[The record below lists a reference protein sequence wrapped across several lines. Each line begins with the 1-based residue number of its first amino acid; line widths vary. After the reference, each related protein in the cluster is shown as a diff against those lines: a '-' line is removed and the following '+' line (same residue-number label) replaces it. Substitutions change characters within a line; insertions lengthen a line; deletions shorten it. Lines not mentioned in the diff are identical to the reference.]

1 MLRFDYHTH
10 HHRCGHAVGSI
21 HDYCEAALALGI
33 TTFGI
38 SDHGPA
44 YWLDGDHAQPQT
56 QMACSAVSGYVAE
69 ALMERENYAD
79 RMDIRVGLEADWIP
93 GRVDDLKHILD
104 SHPFDYV
111 LGSVHYILG
120 RSIFART
127 RWETEN
133 PSDVYS
139 AYYTELCRAAESG
152 LFDILSHLTA
162 VEAYGPPI
170 APKLAGHL
178 YPMVAEAI
186 KESGCIVE
194 LNTSGYRK
202 RPNDDD
208 PFPNHRL
215 LAELV
220 SRRVPL
226 TFGSDCHSPHEV
238 GFGAERILRAL
249 RSYGLEPTG
258 VPVTVCRGPVHTFR
272 YAE

>member
-1 MLRFDYHTH
+1 M
-10 HHRCGHAVGSI
+10 
-21 HDYCEAALALGI
+21 

-56 QMACSAVSGYVAE
+56 QMACSAVPGYVAE
-69 ALMERENYAD
+69 VQMERDHYAG
-79 RMDIRVGLEADWIP
+79 RLDIRIGLEADWIP
-93 GRVDDLKHILD
+93 GRVDDLKHILGT
-104 SHPFDYV
+104 HPFDYV

-127 RWETEN
+127 RWDNEDA
-133 PSDVYS
+133 SDIYT
-139 AYYTELCRAAESG
+139 AYYEELCRAAGSG

-170 APKLAGHL
+170 APALAGSL
-178 YPMVAEAI
+178 YPMVADAI
-186 KESGCIVE
+186 KESGCVVE

-202 RPNDDD
+202 RPHGDD

-226 TFGSDCHSPHEV
+226 TFGSDCHAPREV
-238 GFGAERILRAL
+238 GYGAERILAAL
-249 RSYGLEPTG
+249 EHYGLYPTG
-258 VPVTVCRGPVHTFR
+258 TPFTVQRGPILTFT
-272 YAE
+272 YA

>member
-21 HDYCEAALALGI
+21 HDYCEAALNLGL
-33 TTFGI
+33 TTFGV

-69 ALMERENYAD
+69 VQLERENYEG
-79 RMDIRVGLEADWIP
+79 RLDIKVGLEADWIP
-93 GRVDDLKHILD
+93 GRTDDLKQILD
-104 SHPFDYV
+104 NNPFDYV

-127 RWETEN
+127 RWDSEDA
-133 PSDVYS
+133 SDVYT
-139 AYYTELCRAAESG
+139 AYYEELCRAAASG

-170 APKLAGHL
+170 DPSLAGSL
-178 YPMVAEAI
+178 YPMVADAI
-186 KESGCIVE
+186 KDSGCVVE

-202 RPNDDD
+202 RPHADD

-226 TFGSDCHSPHEV
+226 TFGSDCHAPHEV
-238 GFGAERILRAL
+238 GFGADRILAAL
-249 RSYGLEPTG
+249 EQYGLNTHG
-258 VPVTVCRGPVHTFR
+258 TAITVARKPILTFS
-272 YAE
+272 YS

>member
-21 HDYCEAALALGI
+21 HDYCEAALALGM

-56 QMACSAVSGYVAE
+56 QMACSSVSGYVAE
-69 ALMERENYAD
+69 VQTEREHYAG
-79 RMDIRVGLEADWIP
+79 RMDVRLGLEADWIP
-93 GRVDDLKHILD
+93 GRDADLKHLLD

-120 RSIFART
+120 RSIFARG
-127 RWETEN
+127 RWANEDAST
-133 PSDVYS
+133 VYT
-139 AYYTELCRAAESG
+139 AYYEELCRAAQSG
-152 LFDILSHLTA
+152 LFDIMSHLTA

-170 APKLAGHL
+170 DTALAKSL
-178 YPMVAEAI
+178 YPMVASAI
-186 KESGCIVE
+186 KESGCVVE

-202 RPNDDD
+202 RPDDDD
-208 PFPNHRL
+208 PFPNHHL
-215 LAELV
+215 IVELV

-226 TFGSDCHSPHEV
+226 TFGSDCHAPHEV
-238 GFGAERILRAL
+238 GYAADRIIKAL
-249 RSYGLEPTG
+249 ARYGLQVSGTPCI
-258 VPVTVCRGPVHTFR
+258 VKRGPILTFT
-272 YAE
+272 YA

>member
-21 HDYCEAALALGI
+21 HDYCEAALNLGL
-33 TTFGI
+33 TTFGV

-69 ALMERENYAD
+69 VQLERENYEG
-79 RMDIRVGLEADWIP
+79 RLDIKVGLEADWIP
-93 GRVDDLKHILD
+93 GRTDDLKQILD
-104 SHPFDYV
+104 NNPFDYV

-127 RWETEN
+127 RWDSEDA
-133 PSDVYS
+133 SDVYT
-139 AYYTELCRAAESG
+139 AYYEELCRAAVSG
-152 LFDILSHLTA
+152 HFDILSHLTA

-170 APKLAGHL
+170 DPALAGSL
-178 YPMVAEAI
+178 YPMVADAI
-186 KESGCIVE
+186 KESGCVVE

-202 RPNDDD
+202 RPHADD

-226 TFGSDCHSPHEV
+226 TFGSDCHAPHEV
-238 GFGAERILRAL
+238 GFGADRILAAL
-249 RSYGLEPTG
+249 EQYGLNTHG
-258 VPVTVCRGPVHTFR
+258 TAITVARKPILTFS
-272 YAE
+272 YS

>member
-21 HDYCEAALALGI
+21 HDYCEAALNLGI

-44 YWLDGDHAQPQT
+44 YWLDSDYAQPQT

-69 ALMERENYAD
+69 ALMERENYAGC
-79 RMDIRVGLEADWIP
+79 MDVRVGLEADWIP
-93 GRVDDLKHILD
+93 GRADDLKQILD

-133 PSDVYS
+133 PSDVYT
-139 AYYTELCRAAESG
+139 AYYEELCHAATSG

-170 APKLAGHL
+170 DTALARSL

-202 RPNDDD
+202 RPDDND

-226 TFGSDCHSPHEV
+226 TFGSDCHAPHEV
-238 GFGAERILRAL
+238 GFGADRIIAALEQYGL
-249 RSYGLEPTG
+249 RSDG
-258 VPVTVCRGPVHTFR
+258 VSQRVLRGSVLTFA
-272 YAE
+272 YAH

>member
-1 MLRFDYHTH
+1 M
-10 HHRCGHAVGSI
+10 
-21 HDYCEAALALGI
+21 

-56 QMACSAVSGYVAE
+56 QMACSSVTGYVAE
-69 ALMERENYAD
+69 ALQERENYAG
-79 RMDIRVGLEADWIP
+79 RLDIRVGLEADWIP
-93 GRVDDLKHILD
+93 GRADDLKQILD

-127 RWETEN
+127 RWDNEDA
-133 PSDVYS
+133 SDVYT
-139 AYYTELCRAAESG
+139 AYYEELCRAAASG

-170 APKLAGHL
+170 DPALAGSL
-178 YPMVAEAI
+178 YPMVATAI
-186 KESGCIVE
+186 KESGCVVE

-202 RPNDDD
+202 RPHADD

-226 TFGSDCHSPHEV
+226 TFGSDCHAPHEV
-238 GFGAERILRAL
+238 GYGADRILAAL
-249 RSYGLEPTG
+249 EHYGLQASGTPC
-258 VPVTVCRGPVHTFR
+258 TVKRGPVLTFT
-272 YAE
+272 YA

>member
-1 MLRFDYHTH
+1 MLGFDYHTH

-21 HDYCEAALALGI
+21 HDYCEAALKLGM

-56 QMACSAVSGYVAE
+56 QMACSSVSGYVAE
-69 ALMERENYAD
+69 ALMERENYAG
-79 RMDIRVGLEADWIP
+79 RVDIRVGLEADWIP
-93 GRVDDLKHILD
+93 GLAEDLKAILD
-104 SHPFDYV
+104 AHPFDYV

-120 RSIFART
+120 QSIFSRT
-127 RWETEN
+127 RWHSEA
-133 PSDVYS
+133 PSDVYT
-139 AYYTELCRAAESG
+139 AYYEELCRAAASG

-170 APKLAGHL
+170 DPALAKSL
-178 YPMVAEAI
+178 YPMVAAAI
-186 KESGCIVE
+186 KDSGCVVE

-202 RPNDDD
+202 RPHGDD

-226 TFGSDCHSPHEV
+226 TFGSDCHAPHEV
-238 GFGAERILRAL
+238 GFGAERILTAL
-249 RSYGLEPTG
+249 DHYGLKPEG
-258 VPVTVCRGPVHTFR
+258 VPYIVQRGAVLTFT
-272 YAE
+272 YA

>member
-21 HDYCEAALALGI
+21 HDYCEAALAHGM

-69 ALMERENYAD
+69 VLMEREIYAG
-79 RMDIRVGLEADWIP
+79 RMDVRVGLEADWIP
-93 GRVDDLKHILD
+93 GRADDLCHILD

-127 RWETEN
+127 RWETED
-133 PSDVYS
+133 PSTVYT
-139 AYYTELCRAAESG
+139 AYYEELCRAAMSG
-152 LFDILSHLTA
+152 LFDIMSHLTA
-162 VEAYGPPI
+162 IEAYGPPI
-170 APKLAGHL
+170 DPTLAGSL
-178 YPMVAEAI
+178 YPMVAVAM

-202 RPNDDD
+202 RPHDDD

-220 SRRVPL
+220 AHRVPL
-226 TFGSDCHSPHEV
+226 TFGSDCHAPHEV
-238 GFGAERILRAL
+238 GFGAERILAAL
-249 RSYGLEPTG
+249 EHYGLHPDGTTHH
-258 VPVTVCRGPVHTFR
+258 VRRGAVHTFS
-272 YAE
+272 YKG